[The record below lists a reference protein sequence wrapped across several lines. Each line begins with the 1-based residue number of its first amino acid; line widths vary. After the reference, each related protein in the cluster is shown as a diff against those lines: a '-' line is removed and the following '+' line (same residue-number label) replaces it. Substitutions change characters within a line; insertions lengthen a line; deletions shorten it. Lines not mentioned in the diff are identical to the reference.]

1 MKHSAPALVAFIGM
15 AAAQT
20 TTTKIDVVVPYMG
33 NSSFHASVQDAKPAA
48 TTYILGCEA
57 DVAKGGCVA
66 DEDSVMDGTWDGL
79 TIINGPKTVALHHTY
94 SDKDMSIGFEGS
106 IEGSTMRVVETQ
118 TQSGSTVRMG
128 VWNVDIQNFTVALT
142 VTAGLDKLK
151 AQATATAE
159 TGASATGSG
168 AAQTGGSATGSA
180 SPTSTPN
187 AAIARFGKADF
198 WVSIVGIGAV
208 GALVM

>member
-1 MKHSAPALVAFIGM
+1 MKHSTPVLVAFIGM
-15 AAAQT
+15 AAAQ

-33 NSSFHASVQDAKPAA
+33 NSSFHASVQDAKSAA

-57 DVAKGGCVA
+57 DITKGGCVA
-66 DEDSVMDGTWDGL
+66 DEDSVMNGAWDGL

-128 VWNVDIQNFTVALT
+128 VWNVDTQNFTVALT
-142 VTAGLDKLK
+142 VTAGVDKLA
-151 AQATATAE
+151 AQATAE

-168 AAQTGGSATGSA
+168 AAQTGESATGSA
-180 SPTSTPN
+180 TPTSTPN
-187 AAIARFGKADF
+187 AAAARFGKADL
-198 WVSIVGIGAV
+198 WMGVAGVGAV
-208 GALVM
+208 GALVL

>member
-1 MKHSAPALVAFIGM
+1 MKHSAPVLVAFIGM
-15 AAAQT
+15 AAAQ

-57 DVAKGGCVA
+57 NIAKGGCVA
-66 DEDSVMDGTWDGL
+66 YEDSVMNGTWDGL

-128 VWNVDIQNFTVALT
+128 VWNVDTENFTVALT
-142 VTAGLDKLK
+142 VTAGLDKLA
-151 AQATATAE
+151 AQATAE

-180 SPTSTPN
+180 SPTSTSN
-187 AAIARFGKADF
+187 AAVARFGKADF
-198 WVSIVGIGAV
+198 WVGVAGIGAV
-208 GALVM
+208 GALVL

>member
-1 MKHSAPALVAFIGM
+1 
-15 AAAQT
+15 
-20 TTTKIDVVVPYMG
+20 
-33 NSSFHASVQDAKPAA
+33 
-48 TTYILGCEA
+48 
-57 DVAKGGCVA
+57 
-66 DEDSVMDGTWDGL
+66 
-79 TIINGPKTVALHHTY
+79 
-94 SDKDMSIGFEGS
+94 
-106 IEGSTMRVVETQ
+106 MRVVETQ

-198 WVSIVGIGAV
+198 WVSIAGIGAV

>member
-1 MKHSAPALVAFIGM
+1 MKHSAPVLVAFIGM
-15 AAAQT
+15 AAAQ

-57 DVAKGGCVA
+57 DIAKGGCVA
-66 DEDSVMDGTWDGL
+66 DEDSVMNGTWDGL

-128 VWNVDIQNFTVALT
+128 VWNVDTQNFTVALT
-142 VTAGLDKLK
+142 VTAGLDKLA
-151 AQATATAE
+151 AQATAE

-187 AAIARFGKADF
+187 AAVARFSKADF
-198 WVSIVGIGAV
+198 WVGVAGIGAV
-208 GALVM
+208 GALVF